1 MPPRESRKLLFGIQE
16 GAAAIVDFIAGR
28 TLDDYL
34 ADRLLRSAVER
45 QFEIIGEAL
54 VRLSKIDSRAATR
67 ITDLERIIGFRNA
80 LIQGY
85 SDINDRTVW
94 EIVRTRLPVLR
105 DEVFSLLNEP

>member
-45 QFEIIGEAL
+45 QLEIIGEAL
-54 VRLSKIDSRAATR
+54 VQLSKIDAGVAAH
-67 ITDLERIIGFRNA
+67 ITDRERIIGFRIM
-80 LIQGY
+80 LIRGH
-85 SDINDRTVW
+85 SGITDRAVW

-105 DEVFSLLNEP
+105 DEVFALLNEP